1 MSFEKNSEYTKT
13 EIYKNLRT
21 VHYCDNND
29 DFETS
34 EKYAEIIF
42 NTASEKYFCRYGYV
56 SDKDKI
62 INIPKKKKDIYIVL
76 GLGIEITLEN
86 KNGEKFCVNLEN
98 IKNVKVINNSQK
110 IKSPKIKIKT
120 KTKSKSIGGRY
131 YKNQKN
137 KKNQKTRKTKK

>member
-42 NTASEKYFCRYGYV
+42 NTASEKNFCRYGYV

-62 INIPKKKKDIYIVL
+62 INIPKKRKDIYIVL

-86 KNGEKFCVNLEN
+86 NNGEKFCVSLEN

-120 KTKSKSIGGRY
+120 KTKSKSKSIGGRY

-137 KKNQKTRKTKK
+137 QKTRKTRK